1 MADSLNKMDVIND
14 LIEKAKYKDAT
25 NLFLSVIE
33 TTNKDYS
40 SLLAEYGYN
49 YAHLLFELQEYE
61 LCLKLFQSVHHF
73 NYKQE
78 DIEEFL
84 YASFIFPNEAEFTQ
98 TYDQHIVSYAD
109 NIIASHIPSNEE
121 LCIDFIPYEEDKYLM
136 FNKKLKVFEGFIDI
150 SEDAL
155 NSFELT
161 DSDNEFSD
169 IVITDSWN
177 MNIYKNIILSFK
189 DRILYFVSHDFN
201 STLSFLKLPGI
212 MEHYLSNLKIIDS
225 LDSFQSYFHTHTS
238 VYFPRTY
245 YGRNTSSSG
254 TSIAKILEEE
264 HRYRLTPEGRN
275 TSNILLTIG
284 IPSYNRGH
292 RVLQNIRNLLQLQYD
307 AEIEFV
313 ISNNG
318 SGKYTEEYEEIEK
331 IQDSRIHYYRF
342 PENMGANTNFCQVLN
357 ISQGKYT
364 CLLSDEDAINLPAIT
379 HYLHVFR
386 YNPNISFTTSRGLNY
401 YTHNSCHTYK
411 MGNEAFLQSFLNTNY
426 VSGLIYQTELIHNLN
441 IPEWTMK
448 HISTNKG
455 VYYYS
460 QSCWVMFLTLCGD
473 YYEDNTLLFMEGRAE
488 DDQIVTSVGTDQTA
502 KPMLPYT
509 TLESRVAQHN
519 GFIEVLNQFEALLDK
534 GTYLTA
540 YLRLCDKTIFLL
552 SLVKSLYIS
561 AGASW
566 DTICNEVEKCCNH
579 GISKLSMKLEEEYK
593 AQLITKIDEIISYY
607 RD

>member
-1 MADSLNKMDVIND
+1 MTGSENKIDVIND

-25 NLFLSVIE
+25 DLFLSLIE
-33 TTNKDYS
+33 TTNKEHS

-49 YAHLLFELQEYE
+49 YAYLLFELQEYE
-61 LCLKLFQSVHHF
+61 LCLKLFQSVHQL
-73 NYKQE
+73 NYKRE

-84 YASFIFPNEAEFTQ
+84 YASFIIPNETEFWE
-98 TYDQHIVSYAD
+98 TYDQNLVLYAD
-109 NIIASHIPSNEE
+109 NIIATHIPSKEE

-136 FNKKLKVFEGFIDI
+136 FNKKLKIFEGFIDI
-150 SEDAL
+150 SVDAL
-155 NSFELT
+155 NCFEQNN
-161 DSDNEFSD
+161 SDNEFSD

-177 MNIYKNIILSFK
+177 INTHRNIILSFK
-189 DRILYFVSHDFN
+189 DRILYFVSTEFDT
-201 STLSFLKLPGI
+201 TLSFFKLPRI
-212 MEHYLSNLKIIDS
+212 MERYLSNLKIIDS
-225 LDSFQSYFHTHTS
+225 LDSFQSYFHTNTS
-238 VYFPRTY
+238 AYFPRTY
-245 YGRNTSSSG
+245 YGRSTSGSSS
-254 TSIAKILEEE
+254 SISGILEEE
-264 HRYRLTPEGRN
+264 HQYRLTPQGRN

-292 RVLQNIRNLLQLQYD
+292 RLLQNIRTLLQLQFD

-318 SGKYTEEYEEIEK
+318 SVKFTEEYEEIEK
-331 IQDSRIHYYRF
+331 MEDSRIHYFRF

-357 ISQGKYT
+357 ISRGKYT
-364 CLLSDEDAINLPAIT
+364 CLLSDEDSINLPAIN

-386 YNPNISFTTSRGLNY
+386 YNPNISFATSCGLNY
-401 YTHNSCHTYK
+401 YTHSSCHTYK
-411 MGNEAFLQSFLNTNY
+411 MGSEAFLQSFLNTNY

-448 HISTNKG
+448 HISTNTG

-488 DDQIVTSVGTDQTA
+488 DDQIVTSIGSDQTA

-509 TLESRVAQHN
+509 TLESRIAQHN

-534 GTYLTA
+534 GTYLTS
-540 YLRLCDKTIFLL
+540 YLRLCNKTIFLL
-552 SLVKSLYIS
+552 NLVKPLYIS
-561 AGASW
+561 AGVSW
-566 DTICNEVEKCCNH
+566 DSICYEVAKNCRH
-579 GISKLSMKLEEEYK
+579 GISMLSMKLDDEYK
-593 AQLITKIDEIISYY
+593 SQLITKIDEIISFY
-607 RD
+607 RN